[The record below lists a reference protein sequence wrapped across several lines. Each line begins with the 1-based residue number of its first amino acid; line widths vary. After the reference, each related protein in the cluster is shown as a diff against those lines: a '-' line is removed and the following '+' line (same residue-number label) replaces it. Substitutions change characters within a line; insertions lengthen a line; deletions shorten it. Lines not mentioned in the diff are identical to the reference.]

1 MSTVPENWI
10 PFIPVHVPGDN
21 REIQLQR
28 GALPRILD
36 GQIPRVAKVRPRTTL
51 LRPGLDAGQ
60 AYYVH
65 EEEVPRVGT
74 RLSLAFQRTRWYDG
88 RPVVWLGTRR
98 ATGRGEA
105 NSGLDWDRIVN
116 TP

>member
-1 MSTVPENWI
+1 
-10 PFIPVHVPGDN
+10 
-21 REIQLQR
+21 
-28 GALPRILD
+28 
-36 GQIPRVAKVRPRTTL
+36 VAKVRPRTTL

-60 AYYVH
+60 PYYVH

-74 RLSLAFQRTRWYDG
+74 RLSLAFYRTRWYDG
-88 RPVVWLGTRR
+88 RPVIWLGARR

-105 NSGLDWDRIVN
+105 RSGLDWDLIAT

>member
-1 MSTVPENWI
+1 
-10 PFIPVHVPGDN
+10 VHVPGDS
-21 REIQLQR
+21 REIQLRR
-28 GALPRILD
+28 GAMPPTLD
-36 GQIPRVAKVRPRTTL
+36 GAVTAVEPRTTL
-51 LRPGLDAGQ
+51 LRPGLDAGDP
-60 AYYVH
+60 YFVH

-74 RLSLAFQRTRWYDG
+74 RVSLGYHRTRGYDG
-88 RPVVWLGTRR
+88 RPVIWLGAHR